1 MEELREMLTSI
12 DLENLL
18 KIFDI
23 QIGLGV
29 LVFFIIFKSLFAKIL
44 IKTYYKLTKNK
55 KNPKDSTMYK
65 PLNLFFL
72 LLGVFLMINILPTSK
87 RFIVISNAV
96 FETIVV
102 YYITKAIATLITE
115 ESIVYKKFF
124 KSENKAINKFTCKIL
139 RGILWIISFVFVI
152 KKIVGWDIDFGGIGT
167 LVTGL
172 GIGSAAIALAAQDL
186 VKGMLSGA
194 TILTDKPFVIG
205 DWIEVGEFQGSV
217 IDIT

>member
-72 LLGVFLMINILPTSK
+72 LG
-87 RFIVISNAV
+87 
-96 FETIVV
+96 
-102 YYITKAIATLITE
+102 
-115 ESIVYKKFF
+115 
-124 KSENKAINKFTCKIL
+124 
-139 RGILWIISFVFVI
+139 
-152 KKIVGWDIDFGGIGT
+152 
-167 LVTGL
+167 
-172 GIGSAAIALAAQDL
+172 
-186 VKGMLSGA
+186 
-194 TILTDKPFVIG
+194 
-205 DWIEVGEFQGSV
+205 
-217 IDIT
+217 